1 MVFLSNWQKDLSP
14 KEFSI
19 LIILFIFIF
28 IFYEF
33 ILLSRLSAERCSG
46 EAAGYLK
53 KSRSLG
59 KDIVIEKSVLY
70 YKGLRVL
77 GNSIAFNPLDSRF
90 YFEYAEAVVE
100 AAEDSQLSSLL
111 EMGSLGQGETR
122 DMNGF
127 YDLAK
132 TRYVEA
138 ISRDPV
144 NAIYHQRLGRVYDKL
159 SDTKK
164 AEEEFK
170 AAVLLSPQS
179 IMIHIYL
186 SQYFLSRNKEAEFL
200 YHIKKAI
207 SIQTL
212 TPGAY
217 VSGDLLVFIRS
228 IGREDLIKK

>member
-1 MVFLSNWQKDLSP
+1 MIV
-14 KEFSI
+14 
-19 LIILFIFIF
+19 LFIFIF

-33 ILLSRLSAERCSG
+33 ILLTRLSAERCLG
-46 EAAGYLK
+46 EADGYLK

-70 YKGLRVL
+70 YKGLRLL
-77 GNSIAFNPLDSRF
+77 GNSIAFNPIDSRF
-90 YFEYAEAVVE
+90 YFEYAEAVVG
-100 AAEDSQLSSLL
+100 AGEDSQLSGLL
-111 EMGSLGQGETR
+111 EMDRLGEGQTR
-122 DMNGF
+122 NTDGF
-127 YDLAK
+127 YNLAK

-138 ISRDPV
+138 ISREPT

-179 IMIHIYL
+179 IIIQIYL
-186 SQYFLSRNKEAEFL
+186 SQYYLSRNNEAEFL
-200 YHIKKAI
+200 SHIKKAI
-207 SIQTL
+207 DIQTS
-212 TPGAY
+212 TPGVY
-217 VSGDLLVFIRS
+217 VCGDLLSYIMS